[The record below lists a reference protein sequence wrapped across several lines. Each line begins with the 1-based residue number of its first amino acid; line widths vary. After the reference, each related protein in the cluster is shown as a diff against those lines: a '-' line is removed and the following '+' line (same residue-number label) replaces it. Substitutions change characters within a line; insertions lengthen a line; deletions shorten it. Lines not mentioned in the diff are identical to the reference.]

1 LQGLDEAWAMAAD
14 TDGIDGSED
23 NAGAFMTP
31 DSVKRASSKGLDAKA
46 LLAKHDSYGFFSAL
60 GDLLVTGPT
69 RTNVNDYRA
78 IVLAAARGNG
88 AEAHAYRIERSDRVD
103 REVQILA
110 SGADDIDIRLRR
122 SGGEVL

>member
-1 LQGLDEAWAMAAD
+1 MFLLSLAIELQGLDEVWGIAAD

-31 DSVKRASSKGLDAKA
+31 DSVNRASKKGLDAKA
-46 LLAKHDSYGFFSAL
+46 LLAKHDSYGFFFAL

-78 IVLAAARGNG
+78 IVVA
-88 AEAHAYRIERSDRVD
+88 
-103 REVQILA
+103 
-110 SGADDIDIRLRR
+110 
-122 SGGEVL
+122 

>member
-1 LQGLDEAWAMAAD
+1 MRHAGDTAD

-31 DSVKRASSKGLDAKA
+31 DS
-46 LLAKHDSYGFFSAL
+46 FSAL

-78 IVLAAARGNG
+78 ILVA
-88 AEAHAYRIERSDRVD
+88 
-103 REVQILA
+103 
-110 SGADDIDIRLRR
+110 
-122 SGGEVL
+122 